1 MIISCVYR
9 AQKSG
14 YHLSRSMA
22 ANVLVGSKRETI
34 LRMGLDQLSTYGLMS
49 KLTRREVQDWI
60 DELVAQENLALRPF
74 ADYQE
79 LALTAGSVAIIR
91 DEKKVMHRVPI
102 VQEKLA
108 APAGTVDPTLSEADN
123 ALFQQLR
130 ELRTKLA
137 RNEGVPI
144 FYLFGCDTPGYVPQ
158 KARFHA
164 GNAAGFRCWCDQ
176 GAEVRQ
182 AVPENTDGCRG
193 LNASF
198 YEKRKLHIKE
208 QVPSLGVIT
217 ETVPVFCM
225 FSNCCA

>member
-1 MIISCVYR
+1 
-9 AQKSG
+9 
-14 YHLSRSMA
+14 
-22 ANVLVGSKRETI
+22 
-34 LRMGLDQLSTYGLMS
+34 MS

-79 LALTAGSVAIIR
+79 LALTSGSVAIIR

-137 RNEGVPI
+137 RNEGVPPYFI
-144 FYLFGCDTPGYVPQ
+144 FSDATLRDMCRKKPGSMPEMRQVSGVGVIKAQ
-158 KARFHA
+158 KYGKQFLKILM
-164 GNAAGFRCWCDQ
+164 AAGD
-176 GAEVRQ
+176 
-182 AVPENTDGCRG
+182 
-193 LNASF
+193 
-198 YEKRKLHIKE
+198 
-208 QVPSLGVIT
+208 
-217 ETVPVFCM
+217 
-225 FSNCCA
+225 